1 MSVVKVRESFMRQFV
16 CEDGEEEV
24 GVVGGAAGGPRV
36 GDQSRR
42 AFEYIGAAKIAFPY
56 RKRCLVKTLVVAPPS
71 QRPSSALRRHVVA
84 TIIEYV
90 SGHLSCAFRIKSV
103 AFIFCIFFAVFY
115 FYKSYFFISGFY
127 VKVIN
132 FKRFCYVFY

>member
-90 SGHLSCAFRIKSV
+90 SGNLSCAFRIKSV
-103 AFIFCIFFAVFY
+103 AFIFSNFFCCVLFLQILFFY
-115 FYKSYFFISGFY
+115 F
-127 VKVIN
+127 
-132 FKRFCYVFY
+132 RFLC

>member
-103 AFIFCIFFAVFY
+103 AFI
-115 FYKSYFFISGFY
+115 YFFLLCFIFTNLIFLFQVFMLKSS
-127 VKVIN
+127 IN
-132 FKRFCYVFY
+132 FKRFCNFFY